1 MNRIDFMG
9 IIIVDGANP
18 NGDPTNGNR
27 PRIDYEGL
35 GEMTSVCLKR
45 KIRDRLQDDGQR
57 IFVQS
62 NWLNDDGC
70 NSLSARLQTVPG
82 YHKKLSQDELR
93 DICCRYWFDV
103 RAFGQIFSFK
113 GVGEA
118 SAPVRG
124 PVTVSFAKSLT
135 PVLYRDCM
143 ITRSVN
149 AEEVGEKRASDTVGN
164 RSIVERGVYVFH
176 GGIHP
181 QLAEKTG
188 FSDDDIPILKRA
200 ILHMF
205 NGDESNMRPAGSMEL
220 HRLFWW
226 EHDCR
231 NGVCSP
237 ARVFRSVSISPSDQ
251 WPFYQVTVR
260 SEGPRITMEEY
271 VCGELVGQ

>member
-9 IIIVDGANP
+9 VIIVDGANP

-27 PRIDYEGL
+27 PRTDYEGL
-35 GEMTSVCLKR
+35 GEITSVCIKR
-45 KIRDRLQDDGQR
+45 KIRNRLQDDGQR

-62 NWLNDDGC
+62 NERSDDGC
-70 NSLSARLQTVPG
+70 KSLDMRLKTTPG
-82 YHKKLSQDELR
+82 FDKKMSRDTIR
-93 DICCRYWFDV
+93 DICCQHWFDV
-103 RAFGQIFSFK
+103 RAFGQVFAFK
-113 GVGEA
+113 GTGDA
-118 SAPVRG
+118 SVPVRG
-124 PVTVSFAKSLT
+124 PVTISFAKSLT
-135 PVLYRDCM
+135 PVFFRDYAV
-143 ITRSVN
+143 TRSVN
-149 AEEVGEKRASDTVGN
+149 AEETGDKRASDTFGN
-164 RSIVERGVYVFH
+164 KSIVDRGVYVFH

-188 FSDDDIPILKRA
+188 FSDDDVPILKRA

-205 NGDESNMRPAGSMEL
+205 NGDESSFRPAGSMEL

-251 WPFYQVTVR
+251 WPFYDVDMQA
-260 SEGPRITMEEY
+260 EGTRITMEEY
-271 VCGELVGQ
+271 VCGELVK